1 MLKIYLKSEKRLFLE
16 YEGTIT
22 AYTFDNILETVKD
35 IKNKYGIKKKKV
47 SLILDFSKFYI
58 SFFEAPDSD
67 AKREQSLLK
76 SFLSDEIE
84 DYNTRNFIT
93 KQFYLDHPLRKSL
106 VFCIKKDFISN
117 LVFLLKK
124 YGLVVTECKVDIMG
138 VYKYYENTDI
148 SVLTFGD
155 ELSSFISIQDKSIQ
169 SFKSMNLTID
179 DKDSVNSYEFVTDNE
194 TMTVLD
200 YQPENLE
207 VIFKGCELSDDL
219 NFLKSRTAILKSLKI
234 NNIFPY
240 ILIIFIYFFLN
251 SFLSTNELEKRNNE
265 MKNEIDTIQQ
275 NFLAAKNKNIPDY
288 SKDINELNDIIQ
300 NMKYQNH
307 YKFLRFL
314 ISESNTDTGFSK
326 IIYDNNFW
334 LIEGDS
340 VKFKNVEKLEIKLG
354 KYAQNIELIFIK
366 SRNKLL
372 TFQYKIG
379 DIIWD

>member
-16 YEGTIT
+16 YEGVIT
-22 AYTFDNILETVKD
+22 AYTFDNILEAVKD

-67 AKREQSLLK
+67 TKREQSLLK
-76 SFLSDEIE
+76 SFLLDEIE
-84 DYNTRNFIT
+84 GYNTRNFIT

-106 VFCIKKDFISN
+106 VFCIRKDFISN

-124 YGLVVTECKVDIMG
+124 YGFIITECKIDIMG
-138 VYKYYENTDI
+138 VYRYYENTDI

-179 DKDSVNSYEFVTDNE
+179 DKDNVNSYEFVTDNE

-207 VIFKGCELSDDL
+207 VIFRGCELSEDL
-219 NFLKSRTAILKSLKI
+219 NFLKSHTAILKSLKI

>member
-1 MLKIYLKSEKRLFLE
+1 
-16 YEGTIT
+16 
-22 AYTFDNILETVKD
+22 
-35 IKNKYGIKKKKV
+35 
-47 SLILDFSKFYI
+47 
-58 SFFEAPDSD
+58 
-67 AKREQSLLK
+67 
-76 SFLSDEIE
+76 
-84 DYNTRNFIT
+84 
-93 KQFYLDHPLRKSL
+93 
-106 VFCIKKDFISN
+106 
-117 LVFLLKK
+117 
-124 YGLVVTECKVDIMG
+124 MG
-138 VYKYYENTDI
+138 VYRYYENTDI

-179 DKDSVNSYEFVTDNE
+179 DKDNVNSYEFVTDNE

-207 VIFKGCELSDDL
+207 VIFRGCELSEDL
-219 NFLKSRTAILKSLKI
+219 NFLKSHTAILKSLKI